1 MEVTIEGVSK
11 KIMDS
16 ISSVMVGQQE
26 AQKLMI
32 GAFLAGG
39 HLLVEGVPGIA
50 KTLMARLLAGAVDVN
65 FSRIQF
71 TPDLLP
77 GDALGSNIYRSN
89 SGQFEFIKGPVFT
102 NILLADE
109 INRAPAKTQSA
120 LFEVME
126 EQQVTIDGVTYK
138 LPTPFMVVATQNPIE
153 LEGTYPLP
161 EAQLDRF
168 MIRIN
173 MGFPGRAEEIEIL
186 HRFKSDFGRINEKD
200 LKPVVS
206 QAEILSANALIQAIY
221 IKDELINYLA
231 DLAMATRNHQGLILG
246 ASPRATLSIL
256 KMSKAMA
263 GLSGREYVIPE
274 DLLDV
279 LKPALLHR
287 LIIDPEK
294 AIAGQNVDAILTEII
309 DSVPIPR

>member
-89 SGQFEFIKGPVFT
+89 SG
-102 NILLADE
+102 
-109 INRAPAKTQSA
+109 
-120 LFEVME
+120 
-126 EQQVTIDGVTYK
+126 
-138 LPTPFMVVATQNPIE
+138 
-153 LEGTYPLP
+153 
-161 EAQLDRF
+161 
-168 MIRIN
+168 
-173 MGFPGRAEEIEIL
+173 
-186 HRFKSDFGRINEKD
+186 
-200 LKPVVS
+200 
-206 QAEILSANALIQAIY
+206 
-221 IKDELINYLA
+221 
-231 DLAMATRNHQGLILG
+231 
-246 ASPRATLSIL
+246 
-256 KMSKAMA
+256 
-263 GLSGREYVIPE
+263 
-274 DLLDV
+274 
-279 LKPALLHR
+279 
-287 LIIDPEK
+287 
-294 AIAGQNVDAILTEII
+294 
-309 DSVPIPR
+309 